1 MIKILE
7 LFGGIGSPRC
17 ALRNIGIPVK
27 AIDYVEIDEKAVRS
41 YNAMFKNELAYKT
54 QSVIGWDLK
63 PDILIHGSPCQD
75 FSIAGHQ
82 GKATAAAGRINKGK
96 GADEGSGTR
105 SSLMWE
111 TIHIIQQMG
120 DWKPRFVIWENVK
133 NVTSKHMV
141 HNFNRYLSEM
151 QKLGYTNSFQTLDAR
166 DFGLPQ
172 ARERVFTISVLNGEP
187 FNFDDLIKT
196 GIRDISE

>member
-133 NVTSKHMV
+133 NVTSKHMI
-141 HNFNRYLSEM
+141 HNFNRYFCQVCLKIQLTHIM
-151 QKLGYTNSFQTLDAR
+151 AGVIKM
-166 DFGLPQ
+166 
-172 ARERVFTISVLNGEP
+172 P
-187 FNFDDLIKT
+187 FHVKNM
-196 GIRDISE
+196 EWV